1 MADLTLQM
9 ELTGKWAEIGAGLGL
24 EDGETYVADVTRAP
38 GNATLH
44 YADTDS
50 PDPPSAAIVGH
61 PWDPAAAADRGRV
74 YTRDAAVFTWV
85 RLDRGSGLLVASK
98 V

>member
-9 ELTGKWAEIGAGLGL
+9 EISEVWAEVTAGLGL
-24 EDGETYVADVTRAP
+24 EDGETYVVDVVGAT
-38 GNATLH
+38 GNVTLH

-50 PDPPSAAIVGH
+50 ADAPSAEIVGH

-74 YTRDAAVFTWV
+74 YTRDEAVFTWV